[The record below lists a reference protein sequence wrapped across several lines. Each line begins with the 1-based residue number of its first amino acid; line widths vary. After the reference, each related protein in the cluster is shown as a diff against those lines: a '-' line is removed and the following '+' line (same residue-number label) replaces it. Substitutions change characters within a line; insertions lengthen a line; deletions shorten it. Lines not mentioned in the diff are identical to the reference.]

1 MEHRW
6 NHPVALVAAVLAL
19 VGIFSA
25 AAVALPSEA
34 ATRTLAEPAVTQV
47 TRASRELTTQKAH
60 AARAV
65 RRRNEER
72 HEARIT
78 SYFKAVAGHRKANA
92 LRMIAHQR
100 AVEARAAAA
109 RASLARAPR
118 AAAPAAAS
126 QGGGRCGGGLPP
138 CCVMNRESGGN
149 IQAQN
154 PSSSASGKWQF
165 LDSTWNGYGGYSSAA
180 QAPESVQDA
189 KARQLWAGG
198 SGASHWGGGC

>member
-1 MEHRW
+1 MKHRW
-6 NHPVALVAAVLAL
+6 KHPVTLVAAVLVL
-19 VGIFSA
+19 VGVFSA
-25 AAVALPSEA
+25 AAWALPSEA
-34 ATRTLAEPAVTQV
+34 STRGLAGPSVTQV
-47 TRASRELTTQKAH
+47 TQVARELSTRKAQ
-60 AARAV
+60 AAQAV
-65 RRRNEER
+65 HRRHEER
-72 HEARIT
+72 AEARIAG
-78 SYFKAVAGHRKANA
+78 YLEAVTAHRKANA

-109 RASLARAPR
+109 RASLAQAPR
-118 AAAPAAAS
+118 AATPAAAS
-126 QGGGRCGGGLPP
+126 PGGGRCGGGLPP

-149 IQAQN
+149 IRAQN

-189 KARQLWAGG
+189 KARELWAGG